1 MQEITISKLM
11 IKLDKY
17 QLDAINKLRTGSI
30 LCGGVGS
37 GKSRTALAYYFLKQG
52 GSLDP
57 YIPMNFYG
65 AKELYIITTA
75 RKRDTLEWEDECKP
89 FGLNKEDDKKRNYI
103 CNYHVDSWN
112 NIKKY
117 RNIEGAFFIFDEQR
131 VVGNGTWSKSFLHI
145 TKKND
150 WILLS
155 ATPGDT
161 WSDYIPVFM
170 ANGFYKNKSEFL
182 QEHVI
187 YKPFRNYPVI
197 DRYVNVRKL
206 EYFKEK
212 ILVDMDYHSPAEEI
226 YIDVP
231 VDFDKELYF
240 SVVNTKWNPFT
251 NTPLENASDYC
262 SVLRKIVNNDQ
273 SRLNA
278 ITNLCKR
285 HKKVII
291 FYNFDYELEALH
303 NLLTK
308 LKIPYTEWNGHKHE
322 QILKEEPWVYLIQ
335 YTAGSEGWN
344 CIETNVII
352 FFSQTYS
359 YKQMVQAAGRINRRN
374 TPFKQLY
381 LYTLKSKAPI
391 DKAITWSLKHKK
403 DFNARRFYAP

>member
-1 MQEITISKLM
+1 M
-11 IKLDKY
+11 IKLDDY
-17 QLDAINKLRTGSI
+17 QLDAIKNLRTGSI

-52 GSLDP
+52 GNIDP
-57 YIPMNFYG
+57 FVPMDLYK

-75 RKRDTLEWEDECKP
+75 RKRDTLEWESECMP
-89 FGLNKEDDKKRNYI
+89 FGLSKPEDDNRKYI
-103 CNYHVDSWN
+103 CSYHVDSWN

-117 RNIEGAFFIFDEQR
+117 RDVENAFFIFDEQR
-131 VVGNGTWSKSFLHI
+131 VVGNGTWSHSFLHI
-145 TKKND
+145 TKNND

-161 WSDYIPVFM
+161 WSDYIPVFI
-170 ANGFYKNKSEFL
+170 ANGFYKNKTEFSK
-182 QEHVI
+182 EHII

-197 DRYVNVRKL
+197 DRYVNTRKL
-206 EYFKEK
+206 EHYKEQ

-231 VDFDKELYF
+231 VDFDKQLYF
-240 SVVNTKWNPFT
+240 SVVDSRWNPFT
-251 NTPLENASDYC
+251 NLPLENASDYC
-262 SVLRKIVNNDQ
+262 SVLRKIVNSDK

-278 ITNLCKR
+278 IINLCAR
-285 HKKVII
+285 HDKIII

-303 NLLTK
+303 DLLTEN
-308 LKIPYTEWNGHKHE
+308 KIPYSEWNGHKHE
-322 QILKEEPWVYLIQ
+322 SILQTDKWVYLIQ

-359 YKQMVQAAGRINRRN
+359 YKQMVQSAGRINRRN

-403 DFNARRFYAP
+403 DFNARHFAAP